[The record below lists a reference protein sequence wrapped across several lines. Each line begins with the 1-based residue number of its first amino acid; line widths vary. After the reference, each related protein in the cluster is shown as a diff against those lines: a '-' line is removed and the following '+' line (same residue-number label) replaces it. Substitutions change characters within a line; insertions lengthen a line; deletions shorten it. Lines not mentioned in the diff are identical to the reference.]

1 VILKKGDPV
10 RIVDSESIYCT
21 ESAVVVDIDALM
33 DEVLV
38 KVVAGP
44 EVWYPES
51 SLEKIAC

>member
-1 VILKKGDPV
+1 MILKKGDPV